1 MRGTAMQ
8 SLNYEITTLN
18 NGIRVI
24 TETVNHVQFFS
35 MGIWVGVGSRY
46 ENEAQWGITHFI
58 EHMMFKGTEKRT
70 AEEISK
76 AIEEVGGQLNAFTS
90 KENTCYYVKTLTE
103 HFPLAAD
110 VLFDMFLNSKFDD
123 EEIAKEREVIIEE
136 IKMYED
142 TPDEHVQDLLAANMW
157 PNHPLGRAILG
168 TEESIATFDHDM
180 LKQYTKQYYTG
191 KNIVISVV
199 GNISHA
205 QVVEVVQ
212 QMLGHLPAGEENQK
226 QLAGQISSGVHC
238 YYKDIAQTQICV
250 AMPGVAKEDDRL
262 FSLSILNTYLGGGMS
277 SRLVKKIRED
287 EGLAYSV
294 YTFTGSYSD
303 TGAFIVS
310 AGTRPENC
318 QRVIDIIMEELEDVR
333 NNGITQQELDKTFSQ
348 LKGSLFMGLET
359 VSSRMN
365 KLGRSMLNY
374 NRVITPEDNVADLAK
389 VTVDDVK
396 QLAEELFRKE
406 SMEVT
411 ILGAVEDIQ
420 L

>member
-1 MRGTAMQ
+1 MQ
-8 SLNYEITTLN
+8 SLNYEITTLD
-18 NGIRVI
+18 NGIRII

-46 ENEAQWGITHFI
+46 EMPSQWGITHFI
-58 EHMMFKGTEKRT
+58 EHMMFKGTEKRS

-76 AIEEVGGQLNAFTS
+76 AIDEVGGQLNAFTS

-103 HFPLAAD
+103 HFPLAVD
-110 VLFDMFLNSKFDD
+110 VLFDMFLHSKFDN

-142 TPDEHVQDLLAANMW
+142 TPDENVQDLLAGNLW
-157 PNHPLGRAILG
+157 PDHPLGRAILG
-168 TEESIATFDHDM
+168 TEESIAAFDHDA
-180 LKQYTKQYYTG
+180 LKAYMKQHYTG
-191 KNIVISVV
+191 NNIVISAV

-205 QVVEVVQ
+205 QVVEAVQ
-212 QMLGHLPAGEENQK
+212 TMLGHLPAGEKNQN
-226 QLAGQISSGVHC
+226 QQAGQISSGVHC

-262 FSLSILNTYLGGGMS
+262 FPLSILNTYLGGGMS
-277 SRLVKKIRED
+277 ARLVKKIRED

-294 YTFTGSYSD
+294 YTFTGSYAD

-318 QRVIDIIMEELEDVR
+318 QRVIDIIMEELDDVR
-333 NNGITQQELDKTFSQ
+333 QNGITQEELNKTFSQ
-348 LKGSLFMGLET
+348 LKGSLYMGLET

-374 NRVITPEDNVADLAK
+374 DRVITPEDNVADLEK

-396 QLAEELFRKE
+396 QLAEEMFRKE
-406 SMEVT
+406 NMEIT
-411 ILGAVEDIQ
+411 ILGAVESIQ
-420 L
+420 I